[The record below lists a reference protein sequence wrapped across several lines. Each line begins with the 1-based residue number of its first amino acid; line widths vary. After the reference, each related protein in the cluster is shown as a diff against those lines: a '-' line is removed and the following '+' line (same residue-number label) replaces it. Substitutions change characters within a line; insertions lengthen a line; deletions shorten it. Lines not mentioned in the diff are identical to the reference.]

1 MLKEMTDKEFTDSLV
16 RKVAEQELTIEKL
29 QKQLTSRALAVA
41 NRIAMKFLN
50 YRETS
55 CGDENYKLL
64 MDALS
69 KQKSE
74 YQSLLIKYGKGAE
87 NG

>member
-1 MLKEMTDKEFTDSLV
+1 MLKEMTDKEFKDSLV
-16 RKVAEQELTIEKL
+16 KKCAEQEMAIERL
-29 QKQLTSRALAVA
+29 QKQLKSRALAVA
-41 NRIAMKFLN
+41 NRICMKFLD

-69 KQKSE
+69 KQKSA
-74 YQSLLIKYGKGAE
+74 YVTFVNKA
-87 NG
+87 N